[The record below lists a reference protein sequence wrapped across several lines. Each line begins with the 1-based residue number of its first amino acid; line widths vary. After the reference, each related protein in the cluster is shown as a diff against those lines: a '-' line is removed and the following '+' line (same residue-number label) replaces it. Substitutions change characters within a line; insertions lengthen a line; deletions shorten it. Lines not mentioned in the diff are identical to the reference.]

1 MAGIYEKKK
10 KLKKKKKISP
20 QKKKNFPTGGEN
32 TLRKTLSF
40 FEGSN

>member
-1 MAGIYEKKK
+1 MR
-10 KLKKKKKISP
+10 KISHH
-20 QKKKNFPTGGEN
+20 GEN